1 MATKREV
8 TSRTAA
14 YAASKVLR
22 SSDGSKSAKSAA
34 GSALSQRNAPP
45 KVTSASAASAASKA
59 LRNPNS
65 SKLAK
70 TSAGSAL
77 TQRAGKKR

>member
-8 TSRTAA
+8 TSRPAA
-14 YAASKVLR
+14 SAASKVLR
-22 SSDGSKSAKSAA
+22 SSDASKSAKAAA

-45 KVTSASAASAASKA
+45 KVTSASAATAASKA
-59 LRNPNS
+59 LRNPDS
-65 SKLAK
+65 SKFAK

-77 TQRAGKKR
+77 TQRTTKKR